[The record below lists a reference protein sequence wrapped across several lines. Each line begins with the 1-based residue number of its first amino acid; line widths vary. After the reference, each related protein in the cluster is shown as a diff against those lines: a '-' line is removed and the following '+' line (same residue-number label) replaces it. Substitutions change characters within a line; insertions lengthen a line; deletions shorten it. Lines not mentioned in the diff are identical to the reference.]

1 MARYSRLLVAGLLL
15 ALVAACVESPTGRRQ
30 LLLFSESGMSQMG
43 VVAFDE
49 MKKQQTIDRSS
60 RNNRYVSCVADA
72 VIAALPPGMQSSW
85 EVVVFKDDSA
95 NAFALPGGK
104 IGIHTGILDVAKT
117 DAQLAA
123 VIGHE
128 IGHVMASHS
137 AERMSVQFVSDTSQQ
152 LIAQVAGGS
161 AQSQT
166 IMAMLGLGA
175 QVGVLLPYG
184 RAQEAEADHIGLQ
197 LMAQAGFDPE
207 ASIALWQNMAQA
219 NNGQQ
224 PPEFLS
230 THPSHDTRMNG
241 LKALIPRYEGDYQRA
256 QAAGI
261 QPSCQR

>member
-1 MARYSRLLVAGLLL
+1 MLRYSRLILAGCLL
-15 ALVAACVESPTGRRQ
+15 ALIAACVESPTGRRQ
-30 LLLFSESGMSQMG
+30 LLLFSESDMSQMG

-72 VIAALPPGMQSSW
+72 VIAALPPSQQSSW

-104 IGIHTGILDVAKT
+104 IGVHTGILDVAKT

-128 IGHVMASHS
+128 IGHVMAHHS

-207 ASIALWQNMAQA
+207 ASIELWQNMAQA
-219 NNGQQ
+219 NGGQQ

-241 LKALIPRYEGDYQRA
+241 LRALIPRYEGDYQRA

-261 QPSCQR
+261 QPSCRR